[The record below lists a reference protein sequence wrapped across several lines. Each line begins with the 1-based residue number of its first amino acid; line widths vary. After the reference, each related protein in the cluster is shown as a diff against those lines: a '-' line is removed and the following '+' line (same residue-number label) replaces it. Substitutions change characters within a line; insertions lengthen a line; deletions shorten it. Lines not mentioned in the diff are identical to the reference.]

1 LDEKARSFPAAFSQW
16 IDHPGLKWRQWWID
30 EAKKYQ
36 DTIPEAKEFLKKD
49 CK

>member
-1 LDEKARSFPAAFSQW
+1 
-16 IDHPGLKWRQWWID
+16 LKWRQWWID